1 MSFPLRGRG
10 LKSSGPIRSI
20 KGILSFPLRERGLK
34 LYKTIK
40 TIIIECRS
48 PCGER
53 GLKFLDFTP
62 FWAYNNCSPAGT
74 WVNIVI

>member
-34 LYKTIK
+34 SAPGSRTARQDR
-40 TIIIECRS
+40 RS
-48 PCGER
+48 PHGNANWII
-53 GLKFLDFTP
+53 T
-62 FWAYNNCSPAGT
+62 
-74 WVNIVI
+74 IVDIGAPVQG